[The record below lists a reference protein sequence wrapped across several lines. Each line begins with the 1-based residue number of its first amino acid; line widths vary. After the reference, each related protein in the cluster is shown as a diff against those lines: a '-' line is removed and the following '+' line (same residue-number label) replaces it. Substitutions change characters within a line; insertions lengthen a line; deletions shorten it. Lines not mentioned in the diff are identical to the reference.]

1 MASDQAE
8 TYLRLMAE
16 TELRHALAQP
26 KVREPR
32 HPVSTWLSPDPPR
45 RFRLRLR
52 TVRAAWYAYRSFAAG
67 LRQRPGGAYDGL
79 RRVAAAADALTAVDA
94 VDEEVAMKVMA
105 DQQIALELR
114 QRVHP
119 AQLHGWRML
128 AYGPGRHGLGAR
140 AASRPPTG
148 SFYAA
153 GVAKR
158 TGFELDGDPVDVTLL
173 ALVIA
178 PDRAVLTITANR
190 QSELDDDEM
199 MFLDSVTA
207 IDDHGGRYSLSFSG
221 SGGDEWAGELE
232 MHPVPRPGVQW
243 LDLTFAPG
251 TRPVRINLDQVTP
264 AEPAIEPLPR
274 SELAERYLDRV
285 AERLFEGQD
294 WAGTSWS
301 DGVTALLDAG
311 LITLDNPAI
320 SRLATLARRLG
331 ASLPSDLADRPET
344 DFPDRWR
351 SVLNASGAE
360 DGPTGIAP
368 AVAVL
373 PEFDG
378 RRWVIA
384 GLRSAPYSVELE
396 VFGWGTDPHRNFHH
410 GMEMPTGIFSWWA
423 RDDTGRWHVAG
434 TDGGSWGD
442 MHTDYTL
449 RFTPALHPAAT
460 SIDVVLI
467 GQTGRVTVTLPLDWA
482 QVDRTQP

>member
-1 MASDQAE
+1 
-8 TYLRLMAE
+8 
-16 TELRHALAQP
+16 
-26 KVREPR
+26 
-32 HPVSTWLSPDPPR
+32 
-45 RFRLRLR
+45 
-52 TVRAAWYAYRSFAAG
+52 
-67 LRQRPGGAYDGL
+67 
-79 RRVAAAADALTAVDA
+79 
-94 VDEEVAMKVMA
+94 
-105 DQQIALELR
+105 
-114 QRVHP
+114 
-119 AQLHGWRML
+119 
-128 AYGPGRHGLGAR
+128 
-140 AASRPPTG
+140 
-148 SFYAA
+148 
-153 GVAKR
+153 
-158 TGFELDGDPVDVTLL
+158 
-173 ALVIA
+173 
-178 PDRAVLTITANR
+178 
-190 QSELDDDEM
+190 
-199 MFLDSVTA
+199 
-207 IDDHGGRYSLSFSG
+207 
-221 SGGDEWAGELE
+221 
-232 MHPVPRPGVQW
+232 
-243 LDLTFAPG
+243 
-251 TRPVRINLDQVTP
+251 
-264 AEPAIEPLPR
+264 
-274 SELAERYLDRV
+274 
-285 AERLFEGQD
+285 
-294 WAGTSWS
+294 
-301 DGVTALLDAG
+301 VTALLDAG